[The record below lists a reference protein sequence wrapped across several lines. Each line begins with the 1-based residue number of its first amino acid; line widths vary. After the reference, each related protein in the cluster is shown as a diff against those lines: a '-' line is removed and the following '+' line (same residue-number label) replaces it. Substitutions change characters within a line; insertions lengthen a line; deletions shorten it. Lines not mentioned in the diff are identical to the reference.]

1 MHDDPLRPDEAE
13 READAFASE
22 FLMPAAEIRPQLNR
36 LDLARAALLKRYW
49 KVAMSAII
57 RRARDLGRIDDRRY
71 QSLNVQISQRWW
83 RKIEPVELE
92 HEQPSLIPQIL
103 HLHHDEH
110 GYDIDDLALL
120 TGLTR
125 NEYIARFQDHPRRQ
139 AYCREITRTEEP
151 SRAAAQ

>member
-1 MHDDPLRPDEAE
+1 MHDDPRRPDEAE

-83 RKIEPVELE
+83 RKIEPVELGT
-92 HEQPSLIPQIL
+92 SSRLSFLRSCI
-103 HLHHDEH
+103 
-110 GYDIDDLALL
+110 
-120 TGLTR
+120 
-125 NEYIARFQDHPRRQ
+125 YIMTSTVTTSTTWP
-139 AYCREITRTEEP
+139 C
-151 SRAAAQ
+151 